1 MNTFWLKVAG
11 IAVGAVVVIILIST
25 FTGDGDEPKA
35 QEPEK
40 DFYDQVEEDK
50 QKFLTK
56 PQAQEPVKQDLAS
69 QSEPPAIKEAVAEP
83 VQPVQP
89 ARTIQSAVADPKPI
103 TLYFKELSEI
113 DDIEASR
120 YLNAIVPGRSMGRLQ
135 TGFKFMVD
143 NCRRIIQRW
152 PDSWYAYRA
161 QQMLIDMPER
171 FHERYKITEQEKDLS
186 RFTKARP
193 GTKPFTDKDSR

>member
-11 IAVGAVVVIILIST
+11 IAVGVVVVIILIGT
-25 FTGDGDEPKA
+25 FTGDGDKQPQEPP
-35 QEPEK
+35 EPEK
-40 DFYDQVEEDK
+40 GFYDQVEKDK
-50 QKFLTK
+50 QEFLTK
-56 PQAQEPVKQDLAS
+56 PQVLELQKQD
-69 QSEPPAIKEAVAEP
+69 PPSRPEKTAANQAVAEP
-83 VQPVQP
+83 VQPVRPAQP
-89 ARTIQSAVADPKPI
+89 VREPPKPV
-103 TLYFKELSEI
+103 TLYFKELPEI

-120 YLNAIVPGRSMGRLQ
+120 LLNATVPGRSMGRLQ

-171 FHERYKITEQEKDLS
+171 YYERYKITEQEKDLS
-186 RFTKARP
+186 RFTKPRP

>member
-11 IAVGAVVVIILIST
+11 IAVGAVVVIILIGT
-25 FTGDGDEPKA
+25 FSGDGGGESKPP
-35 QEPEK
+35 EPEK
-40 DFYDQVEEDK
+40 GFYDQVEKDK

-56 PQAQEPVKQDLAS
+56 PQAIELQKQDPPS
-69 QSEPPAIKEAVAEP
+69 QPEPPAVKEAVAEP
-83 VQPVQP
+83 VQPVRRVQEP
-89 ARTIQSAVADPKPI
+89 PKPA
-103 TLYFKELSEI
+103 TLYFKELPEI

-120 YLNAIVPGRSMGRLQ
+120 LFNATVPGRSMGRLQ

-143 NCRRIIQRW
+143 NCRLIIQRW

-171 FHERYKITEQEKDLS
+171 YHERYKITEQEKDLS
-186 RFTKARP
+186 KFSEARP

>member
-11 IAVGAVVVIILIST
+11 IAVGAVVVIVLIGT
-25 FTGDGDEPKA
+25 FTGDGDEPTA
-35 QEPEK
+35 PEPEK
-40 DFYDQVEEDK
+40 GFSDQVEKDK
-50 QKFLTK
+50 QEFLTK
-56 PQAQEPVKQDLAS
+56 PQALEPQKQDPPS
-69 QSEPPAIKEAVAEP
+69 QPATPAANQAVAEP

-89 ARTIQSAVADPKPI
+89 ARPVREPPKPI
-103 TLYFKELSEI
+103 TLYFKELPEI

-120 YLNAIVPGRSMGRLQ
+120 LLNATVPGRSMGRLQ

-152 PDSWYAYRA
+152 PDSWYAYKA
-161 QQMLIDMPER
+161 QQMLIDIPER

-186 RFTKARP
+186 RFTKPRP

>member
-40 DFYDQVEEDK
+40 GFYDQVEEDK

-56 PQAQEPVKQDLAS
+56 PQAQEPVKQDPAS

-83 VQPVQP
+83 VQRVQPVQEP
-89 ARTIQSAVADPKPI
+89 PKPV

-161 QQMLIDMPER
+161 QQLLIDIPER

>member
-11 IAVGAVVVIILIST
+11 IAVGAVVVIILIGT
-25 FTGDGDEPKA
+25 FTGDGGESKA
-35 QEPEK
+35 PEPEK
-40 DFYDQVEEDK
+40 GFSDQIEKDK
-50 QKFLTK
+50 QEFLTK
-56 PQAQEPVKQDLAS
+56 PQALELQKQDPPS
-69 QSEPPAIKEAVAEP
+69 QPDKTAANQAVAEP
-83 VQPVQP
+83 VQPVRRVQEP
-89 ARTIQSAVADPKPI
+89 PKPI
-103 TLYFKELSEI
+103 TLYFKELPEI
-113 DDIEASR
+113 EDIEASR
-120 YLNAIVPGRSMGRLQ
+120 LLNATVPGRSMGRLQ

-171 FHERYKITEQEKDLS
+171 YHERYKITEQEKDLS
-186 RFTKARP
+186 KFSEARP